1 MNANSDTAGLGMR
14 RYLVIFALVAFT
26 ASASALDRPD
36 RASISLLAK
45 TWPAAPF
52 ADLSNL
58 GAGVGIVFSPD
69 LSVKDNC
76 RFYKALGFACFD
88 SPDWLEVLSAI
99 HEHNTNNPGRRI
111 RTLILETHGTN
122 GHGLKLQDGK
132 EPEAARSYIS
142 VGALQEM
149 VEPVGVRYIVLSACN
164 SGRLLRPEIYRR
176 LNREPGDKLWLPPT
190 RGVIDASDDFDPRRN
205 SVQVITPGTS
215 HIETTLVGAL
225 RELAP
230 ATREAITAAAKERDV
245 KLPKQFAISEM
256 LIQMLLRDPGLRLR
270 VGGDEYVEELSKEQ
284 TTAEDSEKLFD
295 EFVAHLNFVA
305 ARDSKKLASSATA
318 AAR

>member
-1 MNANSDTAGLGMR
+1 MRLTRPTFAIALLAIALSAGG
-14 RYLVIFALVAFT
+14 
-26 ASASALDRPD
+26 LDRPD
-36 RASISLLAK
+36 RVSLSLLAK

-52 ADLSNL
+52 AGLTDI

-76 RFYKALGFACFD
+76 RFYTALGFACFD

-99 HEHNTNNPGRRI
+99 HEHNVSNPGRRI

-122 GHGLKLQDGK
+122 GHGLKLQNGK
-132 EPEAARSYIS
+132 DPNDPRSYIS

-149 VEPVGVRYIVLSACN
+149 LEPVGVRYIVISACN
-164 SGRLLRPEIYRR
+164 SGRLLRPEIYLR
-176 LNREPGDKLWLPPT
+176 LNREPGDKLFLPAT
-190 RGVIDASDDFDPRRN
+190 RGVIDATDDFDAKRT
-205 SVQVITPGTS
+205 SVQIITPGTS
-215 HIETTLVGAL
+215 HIETTLVGGL

-230 ATREAITAAAKERDV
+230 ATRDALTAAAKARDV

-270 VGGDEYVEELSKEQ
+270 AGGDTFVEELSKDQ
-284 TTAEDSEKLFD
+284 TTPEDSEKLFD

-305 ARDSKKLASSATA
+305 ARDSKKVASSASA